1 MLDATSLFNESYYL
15 SHNPDVMAAV
25 SAGILPS
32 GLQHFIDAG
41 QFENRQPSAWF
52 DPNFYLA
59 LYPDVSTAVSGGE
72 STALQHFIDAGQFE
86 NRDPIAEFFT
96 DIYLHRNPDIATAVK
111 ADLLTAYEHFVK
123 SGQHEGRSPGPNFD
137 ATFYLTHHPDV
148 AAFVRTGKIS
158 AVEHYLRFGAS
169 EGRAATEHNSLL
181 ALNDTLE
188 LGVLG
193 ARNLTGATSP
203 GTSPQQYRFRVD
215 SPSEV
220 SLLLSRLSDE
230 IDVTL
235 YQDRNGNGTLDLS
248 EAIATNTEP
257 GTGAQLLNPVLNP
270 GDYSLAIAAPNEA
283 TSYHLSLVTLPL
295 ANSYPNLTDNRE
307 LYPQNLGFLSSNIL
321 LSNVLEPNT
330 AADIYQFSLD
340 TTTPVQIALNGL
352 TADVDLFLV
361 QDSAETAQIL
371 AESITP
377 GNQPETITQ
386 SALAPGTY
394 SVWVKPVEGETN
406 YHLSLSPAPSTA
418 SETRTLD
425 LPPPIFHPN
434 FGFGLVDAGAAVAR
448 VLGEPTPFPPVI
460 NPITNNDALDVIN
473 APAVW
478 NRGYTGEGVVVAVL
492 DTGIDLTHRDLQG
505 NLWVNVGEISR
516 DGVDNDGNGF
526 IDDFHGYDFV
536 SGDGN
541 PSFSHSTERHAT
553 HLAGIIGA
561 HRNGIDGIFNG
572 GIPFD
577 VTGVA
582 YNATLMPVRV
592 LDDRQSFDEFEIAV
606 ANAIRYAVENGA
618 QILNLSLGNLPGE
631 PPTERIAEA
640 LRFARD
646 RGVVAVF
653 ASGNEGPTRATQPA
667 DPAIR
672 AAEGLGIA
680 VGAVDRDRRVA
691 PFSNPAGSAFGPYN
705 FVVAP
710 GVGIRSTTPNQSYFT
725 LDGTSMAAPYV
736 SGVVA
741 LMLQANPT
749 LTPAQVEQILIET
762 AQPQGITLAV
772 A

>member
-25 SAGILPS
+25 SAGIFPS

-52 DPNFYLA
+52 DPDFYLA
-59 LYPDVSTAVSGGE
+59 LYPDVRTAVSGGE
-72 STALQHFIDAGQFE
+72 TTALQHFIDAGQFE
-86 NRDPIAEFFT
+86 NRDPITEFFT
-96 DIYLHRNPDIATAVK
+96 DIYLDRNPDIATAVTG
-111 ADLLTAYEHFVK
+111 DFLTAYEHFVT
-123 SGQHEGRSPGPNFD
+123 SGQEEGRSPGPNFD

-148 AAFVRTGKIS
+148 AAFVRTGQIS
-158 AVEHYLRFGAS
+158 AVEHYLLFGAS
-169 EGRAATEHNSLL
+169 EGRAATEHHSPL
-181 ALNDTLE
+181 ALDETLE

-193 ARNLTGATSP
+193 TRNLTGATSP
-203 GTSPQQYRFRVD
+203 ETSPQQYRFRVD
-215 SPSEV
+215 SPSQV
-220 SLLLSRLSDE
+220 SLLLSRLSDQIE
-230 IDVTL
+230 LTL
-235 YQDRNGNGTLDLS
+235 YQDRDGNRVFDFT
-248 EAIATNTEP
+248 EAIASDTEP
-257 GTGAQLLNPVLNP
+257 GTRAKLLNRVVNP
-270 GDYSLAIAAPNEA
+270 GDYSLAIAAPNEE
-283 TSYHLSLVTLPL
+283 TSYHLSLATLPL
-295 ANSYPNLTDNRE
+295 SNSYPNLTGNQD
-307 LYPQNLGFLSSNIL
+307 LYPQNLGLLSSDIL
-321 LSNVLEPNT
+321 LSNVLESNNAP
-330 AADIYQFSLD
+330 DIYQFTLQ
-340 TTTPVQIALNGL
+340 TTTPVQIELNGL

-361 QDSAETAQIL
+361 QDSPETAQIL

-386 SALAPGTY
+386 SALEPGTY
-394 SVWVKPVEGETN
+394 SVWVKPVAGETN
-406 YHLSLSPAPSTA
+406 YHLKVSPEHSTE
-418 SETRTLD
+418 SETRSLD
-425 LPPPIFHPN
+425 LPPPMFDPN
-434 FGFGLVDAGAAVAR
+434 FGFGLVDAAAAVAR
-448 VLGEPTPFPPVI
+448 VLGEPAPFPQVT
-460 NPITNNDALDVIN
+460 NPIANNYTLDVIN

-492 DTGIDLTHRDLQG
+492 DTGIDITHRDLQG
-505 NLWVNVGEISR
+505 NLWVNVDEIP
-516 DGVDNDGNGF
+516 GNGLDNDGNGF

-536 SGDGN
+536 DGDGN

-561 HRNGIDGIFNG
+561 QRNGIDGTLPG
-572 GIPFD
+572 GFGFD

-606 ANAIRYAVENGA
+606 ANGIRYAVENGA
-618 QILNLSLGNLPGE
+618 QVLNLSLGNLPGE

-653 ASGNEGPTRATQPA
+653 ASGNEGLTRATQPA
-667 DPAIR
+667 DPGIR

-691 PFSNPAGSAFGPYN
+691 PFSNPAGSAFGPYP
-705 FVVAP
+705 FLVAP
-710 GVGIRSTTPNQSYFT
+710 GVGIRSTTPNQNYFT

-741 LMLQANPT
+741 LMLQANPN
-749 LTPAQVEQILIET
+749 LTPGEVERILIET
-762 AQPQGITLAV
+762 ANPSRV
-772 A
+772 WV

>member
-1 MLDATSLFNESYYL
+1 MLDPTSLFNESYYR

-25 SAGILPS
+25 SAGILTN
-32 GLQHFIDAG
+32 GLQHFLDAG

-52 DPNFYLA
+52 DPDFYLA
-59 LYPDVSTAVSGGE
+59 LYPDVRIAVSRGE
-72 STALQHFIDAGQFE
+72 TTALQHFIDAGQFE
-86 NRDPIAEFFT
+86 NRDPITEFFT
-96 DIYLHRNPDIATAVK
+96 DIYLDRHPDIATAVT

-123 SGQHEGRSPGPNFD
+123 LGQQEGRSPGPNFD

-148 AAFVRTGKIS
+148 AALVRTGQIS
-158 AVEHYLRFGAS
+158 AVEHYLLFGAS
-169 EGRAATEHNSLL
+169 EGRAATEHHSPL

-203 GTSPQQYRFRVD
+203 ETSPQQYRFRVD
-215 SPSEV
+215 RPSQV

-230 IDVTL
+230 IEVTL
-235 YQDRNGNGTLDLS
+235 YQDHNGNRVFDFT
-248 EAIATNTEP
+248 EAIASDAEP
-257 GTGAQLLNPVLNP
+257 GTDTKLLNRVLNP
-270 GDYSLAIAAPNEA
+270 GDYSLAIAAPNQE
-283 TSYHLSLVTLPL
+283 TSYHLSLATLAL
-295 ANSYPNLTDNRE
+295 SNTYPNLTGTRE
-307 LYPQNLGFLSSNIL
+307 LYPQNLGSLSSDIL
-321 LSNVLEPNT
+321 LTNILEPNN
-330 AADIYQFSLD
+330 AADIYQFTLE
-340 TTTPVQIALNGL
+340 TTTPVQIELNGL
-352 TADVDLFLV
+352 TADVDLFLI
-361 QDSAETAQIL
+361 QDSPETAQIL
-371 AESITP
+371 AESTTP
-377 GNQPETITQ
+377 GTQPETITQ
-386 SALAPGTY
+386 SALEAGTY
-394 SVWVKPVEGETN
+394 ALWVKPVEGETN
-406 YHLSLSPAPSTA
+406 YHLRISPDHSPE

-425 LPPPIFHPN
+425 LPPPMFDPN

-448 VLGEPTPFPPVI
+448 VLGESTPFPQVA
-460 NPITNNDALDVIN
+460 NPIVNNYGVEAIN

-478 NRGYTGEGVVVAVL
+478 NQGYTGEGVVVAVL
-492 DTGIDLTHRDLQG
+492 DTGIDLTHRDLQR
-505 NLWVNVGEISR
+505 NLWVNVSEITG
-516 DGVDNDGNGF
+516 DGLDNDGNGW

-536 SGDGN
+536 DGDGN
-541 PSFSHSTERHAT
+541 PSFSYSTERHAT

-561 HRNGIDGIFNG
+561 QRNGIDGTFNG

-606 ANAIRYAVENGA
+606 ANGIRYAVDNGA

-653 ASGNEGPTRATQPA
+653 ASGNEGSARATQPA
-667 DPAIR
+667 DPGIR
-672 AAEGLGIA
+672 ATEGLGIA
-680 VGAVDRDRRVA
+680 VGAVDRQGQLA
-691 PFSNPAGSAFGPYN
+691 PFSNPAGSHFGPYN

-710 GVGIRSTTPNQSYFT
+710 GVGIRSTTPNQSYFH

-741 LMLQANPT
+741 LMLQANPY
-749 LTPAQVEQILIET
+749 LTPAQVERILIET
-762 AQPQGITLAV
+762 ANPARV
-772 A
+772 WV